1 MSKRKPIE
9 MIKNK
14 YTPLIKMEDELSTLV
29 QFQENI
35 MAEVIDRQ
43 DEAYANFL
51 INQITLFMEENNVS
65 TCFVLNKEELLDCL
79 KEHNKLH
86 YEILNLQSQ
95 LDQAK
100 SEITKYK
107 ILLNDMETE
116 NSHLETMLDQANER
130 LKVAI
135 NKPKFE
141 HFEICFYIE
150 NNPYCNNELQIF
162 RGEILEIN
170 VAFDEDY
177 LYEYR
182 FDTSCRYIEENMIF
196 ETFEEAEKKLQELQ
210 NGDFSGE

>member
-29 QFQENI
+29 QFQEKI

-43 DEAYANFL
+43 DEEYANFL
-51 INQITLFMEENNVS
+51 ISQITLFMKENNVS

-86 YEILNLQSQ
+86 CEILNLQSQ
-95 LDQAK
+95 LDQA
-100 SEITKYK
+100 
-107 ILLNDMETE
+107 
-116 NSHLETMLDQANER
+116 NER
-130 LKVAI
+130 LKGAI

-182 FDTSCRYIEENMIF
+182 FNTSCRYIEENMIF
-196 ETFEEAEKKLQELQ
+196 ATFEEAEKKLQELR